1 MNKTKKYW
9 LTLGLITAVLSLY
22 ILLNRIQLKDRDA
35 PTERPEE
42 LYSGAKSSVVKL
54 YSLSG
59 SQALGTTSQ
68 ARSGTGFKTYLGG
81 PKIVTNKHVV
91 ENQGIIIA
99 ESEQDT
105 WIIKSWVE
113 HPVLDIALL
122 DVEESKI
129 DTLKPLK
136 VNTEQIVHPGQKIYT
151 IGYPLGLGLAI
162 HHGLISTTDKGK
174 IVFSAPLSEGASGS
188 PLLNER
194 GEVIGICDSFIPNAQ
209 NYNLATP
216 ASLAF
221 LTNRW
226 LEKKSS
232 AEPELEEY
240 ILQIASVKKKIQNK
254 QKEWNDLVE
263 SSPEWKP
270 WVDRTM
276 VTRRPTDEA
285 IQNMLLTFAAVEWAS
300 INNPAE
306 KDYRT
311 KEAKLLQNSTL
322 TLQKIWEIHK
332 DNLLVSKELKP
343 NPKLNI
349 DIGVKQTEDL
359 INATQ
364 TTATSLLEF
373 LSRGGI
379 EKDDPAG
386 RKGELRKLL
395 SSIGNFRECE
405 ANYYQIG
412 TP

>member
-9 LTLGLITAVLSLY
+9 IVLGLVLAILSLY
-22 ILLNRIQLKDRDA
+22 SLPNYIWLNNTDTSA
-35 PTERPEE
+35 GEPEK
-42 LYSGAKSSVVKL
+42 LYAKAKSSIVKL

-59 SQALGTTSQ
+59 SQTLGTTSQ

-105 WIIKSWVE
+105 WVIKSWVE

-129 DTLKPLK
+129 NTLVPLK
-136 VNTEQIVHPGQKIYT
+136 INTEQIIRPGQKIYT

-194 GEVIGICDSFIPNAQ
+194 GEVIGICDSFVPNAQ

-221 LTNRW
+221 LTSRW
-226 LEKKSS
+226 VEKKSA

-240 ILQIASVKKKIQNK
+240 ILEIASVKKKIQNK
-254 QKEWNDLVE
+254 QRGWEDLVE
-263 SSPEWKP
+263 SNPEWKP
-270 WVDRTM
+270 WVEKTM

-285 IQNMLLTFAAVEWAS
+285 MQNMLLTFAAVEWAS
-300 INNPAE
+300 INNPLK
-306 KDYRT
+306 KDYRA
-311 KEAKLLQNSTL
+311 KEAKLLQNSTV
-322 TLQKIWEIHK
+322 TLQRIWEIHK
-332 DNLLVSKELKP
+332 DNLQVSKELKP

-349 DIGVKQTEDL
+349 DIGIKQTEDL

-364 TTATSLLEF
+364 ATATTLLEF
-373 LSRGGI
+373 LKRGGL
-379 EKDDPAG
+379 EKDDTTK
-386 RKGELRKLL
+386 RKEELRKLI
-395 SSIGNFRECE
+395 SSISNFRDCE
-405 ANYYQIG
+405 ANYHQIG